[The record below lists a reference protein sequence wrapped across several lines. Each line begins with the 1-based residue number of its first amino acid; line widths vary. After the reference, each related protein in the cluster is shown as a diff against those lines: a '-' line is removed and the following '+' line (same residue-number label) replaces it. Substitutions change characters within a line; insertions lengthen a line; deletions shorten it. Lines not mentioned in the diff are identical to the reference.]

1 MNNASYAWLYGASG
15 VNCSLLGIGERTGNT
30 PLEAMI
36 FEYAQLKGTLNGADT
51 RVITEIARFYED
63 EIGYEIPPMTPFI
76 GKNFNVT
83 RAGIHADGLLKDE
96 EIYNIFDT
104 DKYLDRPVKIAISNT
119 SGTSGIAH
127 WINTFYNF
135 RGTDAVDKKD
145 KLVEIVKEWVDDQY
159 NQGRVTMITDGEIEE
174 IVKKTAVELKEEK
187 YLRRDCQ

>member
-1 MNNASYAWLYGASG
+1 M
-15 VNCSLLGIGERTGNT
+15 
-30 PLEAMI
+30 
-36 FEYAQLKGTLNGADT
+36 
-51 RVITEIARFYED
+51 
-63 EIGYEIPPMTPFI
+63 
-76 GKNFNVT
+76 
-83 RAGIHADGLLKDE
+83 
-96 EIYNIFDT
+96 
-104 DKYLDRPVKIAISNT
+104 DRPVKIAISNT